1 MMDQRVLDLLAKER
15 VSLLAVCLPDGT
27 CHSAAMPS
35 SHISDPPTI
44 YIQTENTS
52 KKMQGLKN
60 GQPIAASVVVGF
72 NEQEMKTLQ
81 MDGQIQLVTD
91 VSKLPAIHQI
101 HYAKHHAA
109 YAKNLNDALPDK
121 TEVDLEQI
129 LRTTDNPKVR
139 NNRGGHYN
147 HSLFW
152 QIMCPE
158 PVEGQ

>member
-1 MMDQRVLDLLAKER
+1 MDQRVLDLLAKER

-27 CHSAAMPS
+27 CHSAAMHF

-101 HYAKHHAA
+101 HYAKHPHAEK
-109 YAKNLNDALPDK
+109 YKNDPGTVFLAFTPTWYRYTDYK
-121 TEVDLEQI
+121 TDPATYV
-129 LRTTDNPKVR
+129 
-139 NNRGGHYN
+139 Y
-147 HSLFW
+147 SS
-152 QIMCPE
+152 
-158 PVEGQ
+158 